1 MFEWNLNGPLEYFLE
16 EIKKIKENN
25 KSIPEK
31 KDGWNHTAQFTSTA
45 SCNCNS
51 NYKSE
56 CTKRWALKLLS
67 RGCSFIRKQIGK
79 CRVSTIYNFAVTY
92 LWNLLFFKQ

>member
-31 KDGWNHTAQFTSTA
+31 KDG
-45 SCNCNS
+45 
-51 NYKSE
+51 
-56 CTKRWALKLLS
+56 
-67 RGCSFIRKQIGK
+67 
-79 CRVSTIYNFAVTY
+79 
-92 LWNLLFFKQ
+92 